1 MDAKTDRGRRAWRLM
16 AGASVALALTS
27 CMVASESV
35 PGATGAPARGS
46 LVIHGTGDVSLDP
59 SQIPA
64 FGTRGYGWAWSGL
77 GGIFRRDDLTV
88 VNLECPVTDVVDSV
102 AKAFPL
108 RCDPGAL
115 PAARPPV
122 STW

>member
-1 MDAKTDRGRRAWRLM
+1 M
-16 AGASVALALTS
+16 AGASVALALAS
-27 CMVASESV
+27 CMVASERV
-35 PGATGAPARGS
+35 PGTTGAPARDA

-102 AKAFPL
+102 A
-108 RCDPGAL
+108 
-115 PAARPPV
+115 
-122 STW
+122 